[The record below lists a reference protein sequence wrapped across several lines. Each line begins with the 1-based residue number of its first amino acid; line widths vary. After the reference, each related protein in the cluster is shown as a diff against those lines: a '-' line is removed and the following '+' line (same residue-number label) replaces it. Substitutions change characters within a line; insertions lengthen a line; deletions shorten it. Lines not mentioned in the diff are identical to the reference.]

1 MPDYS
6 ALKNR
11 FGEHCL
17 FNEPASN
24 FTTYRA
30 GGRAEVIVR
39 PADAGELLWLAA
51 WCRACSAPLLVLGR
65 GSNVLVSDRG
75 LPGVAALTERLS
87 KIEVSGGAATAQA
100 GVLWDE
106 VARLTAESGL
116 AGLEKTSGIP
126 GSVGGALRMNAG
138 AFGQE
143 TFDRLVS
150 VEAFN
155 AAGEPVRLFKKDIKY
170 GYRSVEGLAGLTLL
184 SARFGLEQ
192 GDPAALLQD
201 RSRVLAARGA
211 KQPLDFPS
219 AGSVFKRPP
228 GDYASRLI
236 DAAGLKGYKIGGAEV
251 SAKHAG
257 FIVNSGGATASDIYA
272 LMGEVRAR
280 VKEKTGIELELEQI
294 LLGEFHNSAG
304 GTK

>member
-6 ALKNR
+6 PLKDR
-11 FGEHCL
+11 FGQYCL
-17 FNEPASN
+17 FKEPASN

-30 GGRAEVIVR
+30 GGPAEVLVK
-39 PADAGELLWLAA
+39 PADTEELLWLAA
-51 WCRACSAPLLVLGR
+51 WCRASRAPLLVLGR

-75 LPGVAALTERLS
+75 LPGVTALTERLAE
-87 KIEVSGGAATAQA
+87 IRISGDQATAQA
-100 GVLWDE
+100 GALWDE

-116 AGLEKTSGIP
+116 AGFEKTSGIP

-155 AAGEPVRLFKKDIKY
+155 AEGEPFKLLKKDISF
-170 GYRSVEGLAGLTLL
+170 GYRRVNGLAGLTLL
-184 SARFGLEQ
+184 SASFEFEK
-192 GDPAALLQD
+192 GDTAALIQD
-201 RSRVLAARGA
+201 RSCVLASRAA

-236 DAAGLKGYKIGGAEV
+236 DAAGLKGRRVGGAEV

-257 FIVNSGGATASDIYA
+257 FIINSGGATAADIYV
-272 LMGEVRAR
+272 LMGEVRAA
-280 VKEKTGIELELEQI
+280 VKEKTGVTLELEQI
-294 LLGEFHNSAG
+294 LLGEF
-304 GTK
+304 

>member
-6 ALKNR
+6 SLKTK
-11 FGEHCL
+11 FGEHCR
-17 FNEPASN
+17 FSEPAEN

-30 GGRAEVIVR
+30 GGCAEVLVK
-39 PADAGELLWLAA
+39 PADAEELLWLAG
-51 WCRACSAPLLVLGR
+51 WCRANSAPLLVLGR
-65 GSNVLVSDRG
+65 GSNVLVSDKG
-75 LPGVAALTERLS
+75 LPGVTALTEKLS
-87 KIEVSGGAATAQA
+87 IIEVSGTAVTAQA

-106 VARLTAESGL
+106 VARLSAESGL
-116 AGLEKTSGIP
+116 AGFEKTSGIP

-150 VEAFN
+150 IEAFN
-155 AAGEPVRLFKKDIKY
+155 AAGETVKLLKKELSF
-170 GYRSVEGLAGLTLL
+170 GYRRAAGLDGLVLL
-184 SARFGLEQ
+184 SAVFKFER
-192 GDPAALLQD
+192 GDSAALIQD
-201 RSRVLAARGA
+201 RSCVLAAREV

-236 DAAGLKGYKIGGAEV
+236 DASGLKGRKIGGAEV

-257 FIVNSGGATASDIYA
+257 FIINSGGATAAEIYA
-272 LMGEVRAR
+272 LIGEVRAA
-280 VKEKTGIELELEQI
+280 VKEKTGVVLELEQI
-294 LLGEFHNSAG
+294 LLGEF
-304 GTK
+304 

>member
-1 MPDYS
+1 MSDHSP
-6 ALKNR
+6 LKAR
-11 FGEHCL
+11 FGEYCS
-17 FNEPASN
+17 FDEPAEN

-30 GGRAEVIVR
+30 GGKAEVLVK
-39 PADAGELLWLAA
+39 PADAGELLWLAS
-51 WCRACSAPLLVLGR
+51 WCRANSAPLLVLGR

-75 LPGVAALTERLS
+75 LPGVVALTEKIS
-87 KIEVSGGAATAQA
+87 KVEVSDNAVIAES

-106 VARLTAESGL
+106 VARLTAEKGL

-143 TFDRLVS
+143 AFDRLVS

-155 AAGEPVRLFKKDIKY
+155 AAGDTVRLLKKDIRS
-170 GYRSVEGLAGLTLL
+170 GYRRVEGLDGLTLL
-184 SARFGLEQ
+184 SARFEFEPA
-192 GDPAALLQD
+192 DPATLIQD
-201 RSRVLAARGA
+201 RSCVLASREVR
-211 KQPLDFPS
+211 QPLDHPS

-236 DAAGLKGYKIGGAEV
+236 DAAGLKGFKIGGAEV

-257 FIVNSGGATASDIYA
+257 FIINAGGATAADIYA

-280 VKEKTGIELELEQI
+280 VKEKTGVVLELEQI
-294 LLGEFHNSAG
+294 LLGEF
-304 GTK
+304 